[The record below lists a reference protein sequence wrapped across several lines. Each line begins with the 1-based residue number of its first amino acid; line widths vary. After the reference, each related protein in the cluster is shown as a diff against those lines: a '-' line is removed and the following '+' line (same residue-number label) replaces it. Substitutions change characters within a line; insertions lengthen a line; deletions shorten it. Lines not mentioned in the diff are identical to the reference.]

1 MHAAT
6 ALTSWSRA
14 LRRALDR
21 AGCDS
26 AALFAQAGLDL
37 SALDDPNARY
47 PLDGTTRLWRLAVS
61 ATGDPCL
68 GLTVASQ
75 VTPTTFHALGYSLGA
90 STTLAE
96 AFQRIVRYFRLVT
109 DAAELEFGLEGEHY
123 RFVIRPLDRP
133 RPADE
138 AIDAF
143 ASLFVRFCRSV
154 LGRDFAPLRVRLQ
167 RSAPVPDCFDR
178 VFRAPL
184 EFGSAQNELWF
195 AREPFERRLE
205 GANPE
210 LARHNDEIA
219 LRYLARFDRDNLRA
233 RLRAALIERLPLGEP
248 SAEKLAEA
256 LNLSLRSF
264 QRKLAEEGTSYEALL
279 AATRQE
285 LALSYLAERRYS
297 ISEIAY
303 LLGFSDTS
311 SFTRAFKRWTGQA
324 PSQYGTR

>member
-1 MHAAT
+1 MSAT

-26 AALFAQAGLDL
+26 AALFAQAGLDFA
-37 SALDDPNARY
+37 ALDDPNARY
-47 PLDGTTRLWRLAVS
+47 PLERTTRLWRLAVQ

-68 GLTVASQ
+68 GLAVASQ
-75 VTPTTFHALGYSLGA
+75 VTQTTFHALGYSLSA

-96 AFQRIVRYFRLVT
+96 AFERIVRYFRLVT
-109 DAAELEFGLEGEHY
+109 DAAELEFHLEDDRY
-123 RFVIRPLDRP
+123 RFVIRPLDQP

-143 ASLFVRFCRSV
+143 ASLFVRLCRSV
-154 LGRDFAPLRVRLQ
+154 LGREFAPLRVRLQ
-167 RSAPVPDCFDR
+167 RAAPQSDCFDK

-184 EFGSAQNELWF
+184 EFGCEQNELWF
-195 AREPFERRLE
+195 AQEPFERRLE

-210 LARHNDEIA
+210 LARHNDEIV
-219 LRYLARFDRDNLRA
+219 LRHLARFDRDNLRA
-233 RLRAALIERLPLGEP
+233 RSRAALIERLPLGEP

-256 LNLSLRSF
+256 LHLSLRSL
-264 QRKLAEEGTSYEALL
+264 QRKLAEEGTSYEEILT
-279 AATRQE
+279 ATRRE

-297 ISEIAY
+297 ISEITY

-311 SFTRAFKRWTGQA
+311 SFTRAFKRWTGQS
-324 PSQYGTR
+324 PSQYGAGT